1 MIQVEDLA
9 YQIEGYPILDGLS
22 VVIQEGEIFSILG
35 TSGCGKTTF
44 LKCLGGLI
52 QPTGG
57 HIYVDGKD
65 LVGLPEA
72 TLNQVRR
79 HIGMVFQYAALF
91 DSMTV
96 GDNVAF
102 PLRRFTNLQEAE
114 IAERVRELLAR
125 VGLFQVEHL
134 YPAEL
139 SGGMRKRVGLA
150 RALAQHPRIL
160 LYDEPSSGLDPVS
173 AAQIDYLIQRLRDE
187 FGVTSVIVSH
197 HIQNVFNITDRAA
210 MLHQGKFLTLG
221 TPAELRASLDPVVQQ
236 FITGSVEGP
245 LTEGFNL
252 RAAASVRF

>member
-1 MIQVEDLA
+1 MIQVEDLV
-9 YQIEGYPILDGLS
+9 YRIEGRPILDGLS
-22 VVIQEGEIFSILG
+22 VTIQAGEIFSIMG

-44 LKCLGGLI
+44 LKCLNGLVK
-52 QPTGG
+52 PTGG
-57 HIYVDGKD
+57 RIYIDGQD

-72 TLNQVRR
+72 ALNQVRR

-96 GDNVAF
+96 KENVAF
-102 PLRRFTNLQEAE
+102 PLRRFTDLREGE

-125 VGLFQVEHL
+125 VGLAQIEHL

-150 RALAQHPRIL
+150 RALAQSPRLL

-173 AAQIDYLIQRLRDE
+173 AAHIDHLIQRMREEL
-187 FGVTSVIVSH
+187 GVTSVIVSH

-210 MLHQGKFLTLG
+210 MLHQGKFLALG
-221 TPAELRASLDPVVQQ
+221 TPAELQASPDPVVQQ
-236 FITGSVEGP
+236 FITGGITGP
-245 LTEGFNL
+245 LTEGIG
-252 RAAASVRF
+252 